1 MNNSWKKLGTRT
13 ATLAFGAAIMLPA
26 LTVNAAATYTAK
38 DADTYWKVSKQ
49 LGVPVN
55 QLIKANPTVDPL
67 NIYAGLTLVVP
78 ESKMKAERFSQPKI
92 IDSQPAHPVQ
102 SVTTS
107 TGQSLSF
114 SKVMDIKATAYSNSL
129 EENGS
134 WGAVDFFGN
143 PLKLG
148 TIAVDPRVI
157 PLGTRVYIT
166 GYTFEGL
173 PTGGLIATATDKG
186 GAIKGNRIDIFVPGS
201 RNFVSGFGFQSVKVY
216 VLR

>member
-1 MNNSWKKLGTRT
+1 MNNNWKKLGTRT
-13 ATLAFGAAIMLPA
+13 ATLAIGAALMLPA
-26 LTVNAAATYTAK
+26 LTANAATSYTAK
-38 DADTYWKVSKQ
+38 DADTFWTVSKQ
-49 LGVPVN
+49 LGVPVH
-55 QLIKANPTVDPL
+55 QLMKANPTVDPL
-67 NIYAGLTLVVP
+67 NIYDGLTLVVP
-78 ESKMKAERFSQPKI
+78 DSLMRAERFSEPKLI
-92 IDSQPAHPVQ
+92 SYEPANPAL

-114 SKVMDIKATAYSNSL
+114 SKVMDIKATAYSDSL

-134 WGAVDFFGN
+134 WGAVDFFGH

-157 PLGTRVYIT
+157 PLGTKVYIT
-166 GYTFEGL
+166 GYDFVGL

-201 RNFVSGFGFQSVKVY
+201 RSFVSGFGYQSVKVY
-216 VLR
+216 LLK